1 MGAIKFSLMWQIS
14 LLYVVI
20 LSASLVSISFFSFN
34 SFQRETINQI
44 EDSLGNESLIWKNY
58 ITSNLIQVNGTLSR
72 EKELISD
79 HIADLSKSANLLLQQ
94 ALEQNDPAALEKA
107 YERISKIEVGKTGY
121 IYILDNSGNY
131 ILSANRSR
139 DGENLWNAKDSSGR
153 LFIQDIINE
162 GRKLNE
168 GQAYFIDYPWLNSGE
183 DIARLK
189 VAAVVYNR
197 ELDVVIGAG
206 SYYSDFLSTDLIGE
220 LLENAKDSIAAE
232 VIGSSG
238 YIWILNGEGEYVV
251 SKSRQSD
258 GVSIFNAKDSSG
270 ILFVQEILKNT
281 MELKGDEYYIHYY
294 DWKNE
299 GEKSA
304 RTKISGSIYIPEL
317 DWYIGASAYHEEFL
331 SGLYR
336 TRGIIVIMAI
346 GLIILGIILFLI
358 FMRSVTLSLSHIAT
372 QSALIAKGD
381 FNVTSMK
388 RKIDDEISLLHTSFR
403 HMITQLQLKVDA
415 IELVASGDLTVH
427 IDMASESDHLG
438 RALLS
443 MKDSLHEMISDVS
456 VIVNEVS
463 QGSQQIADASQSL
476 SSGVINQVQSLE
488 EVTMA
493 LDKINRQTSENGE
506 QAVNANQLADRS
518 VKDAEAGNI
527 QMNKLVAAL
536 QEISESSLQVSKVIK
551 VIDDIAFQINLL
563 ALNANVEAARAGK
576 YGKGFSV
583 VADEVRNLAVKS
595 AEAAHETTEIIE
607 QTLKDI
613 KKGNEL
619 AQVTSQQF
627 NGIVSQIRT
636 VADVLENISMVSS
649 QQVEG
654 IDAINTQVH
663 DIDRLTHD
671 SSAFTE
677 ETAAAAEELA
687 QMAERLR
694 YLVSRFK
701 LNESGKVSLIGSSQE
716 L

>member
-1 MGAIKFSLMWQIS
+1 M
-14 LLYVVI
+14 
-20 LSASLVSISFFSFN
+20 
-34 SFQRETINQI
+34 
-44 EDSLGNESLIWKNY
+44 
-58 ITSNLIQVNGTLSR
+58 
-72 EKELISD
+72 
-79 HIADLSKSANLLLQQ
+79 
-94 ALEQNDPAALEKA
+94 
-107 YERISKIEVGKTGY
+107 
-121 IYILDNSGNY
+121 
-131 ILSANRSR
+131 
-139 DGENLWNAKDSSGR
+139 
-153 LFIQDIINE
+153 
-162 GRKLNE
+162 
-168 GQAYFIDYPWLNSGE
+168 
-183 DIARLK
+183 
-189 VAAVVYNR
+189 
-197 ELDVVIGAG
+197 
-206 SYYSDFLSTDLIGE
+206 
-220 LLENAKDSIAAE
+220 
-232 VIGSSG
+232 
-238 YIWILNGEGEYVV
+238 
-251 SKSRQSD
+251 
-258 GVSIFNAKDSSG
+258 
-270 ILFVQEILKNT
+270 
-281 MELKGDEYYIHYY
+281 
-294 DWKNE
+294 
-299 GEKSA
+299 
-304 RTKISGSIYIPEL
+304 
-317 DWYIGASAYHEEFL
+317 
-331 SGLYR
+331 
-336 TRGIIVIMAI
+336 IMAI